1 MPLLGTIGFLIV
13 GFLAFSVIF
22 GVVERFWPSIRGQKR
37 LRRGWR
43 TDLAWFAFQPTLGK
57 LFSGILVFVSF
68 MSVGA
73 LIMSPIPREELQGL
87 QARDTWV
94 TGLPVLAQVGMVL
107 LLGDFLG
114 YWQHRAFHTIG
125 TLWKFHAIHHS
136 SRDLDWLSSVRV
148 HPINDV
154 ASNIVTALPI
164 LFLGFSPVAFAAY
177 IPLLTLYA
185 IMLHA
190 NVSWTFGP
198 LRHVIASP
206 TYHRWHHTSEEQGL
220 NKNFA
225 GLFPWY
231 DRLFGTLYLPKGVQP
246 SAFGVAGE
254 AIPEGFFG
262 QLKYPFRRRRG
273 SASVE
278 QPMVA
283 GAAGQ

>member
-1 MPLLGTIGFLIV
+1 MQLLIGPLVGLLALGL
-13 GFLAFSVIF
+13 LF
-22 GVVERFWPSIRGQKR
+22 GVVERFWPSIRGQR
-37 LRRGWR
+37 RFRRGWR
-43 TDLAWFAFQPTLGK
+43 TDLAWFAWQPTLGK
-57 LFSGILVFVSF
+57 LLSGVIVFVSI
-68 MSVGA
+68 MSLGA
-73 LIMSPIPREELQGL
+73 LVMSPIPADELRGITPRE
-87 QARDTWV
+87 TWV
-94 TGLPVLAQVGMVL
+94 TGLPLLLQVGMVL

-136 SRDLDWLSSVRV
+136 STDLDWLSSVRV

-154 ASNIVTALPI
+154 ASNVVVALPL

-177 IPLLTLYA
+177 IPVLTLYA

-225 GLFPWY
+225 GLFPWI
-231 DRLFGTLYLPKGVQP
+231 DRLHGTLYLPKGVQP
-246 SAFGVAGE
+246 TQFGVAGE
-254 AIPEGFFG
+254 TIPDGFFG
-262 QLKYPFRRRRG
+262 QLKYPFHGGQRTEDPET
-273 SASVE
+273 A
-278 QPMVA
+278 PA
-283 GAAGQ
+283 GA